1 MLTSAVFSDSSL
13 HLTRQRKEHLELRFL
28 ALLRLRTT
36 WPQPEPELARPNRA
50 KAFFI
55 NVDIDDHL
63 FLVSTSIEIL
73 LSEKRNLAGTAH
85 LKNSL
90 PAQTE

>member
-1 MLTSAVFSDSSL
+1 M
-13 HLTRQRKEHLELRFL
+13 
-28 ALLRLRTT
+28 LLRLRTT

-73 LSEKRNLAGTAH
+73 LSEKKKFGRNGPFEKQSPCTY
-85 LKNSL
+85 
-90 PAQTE
+90 